1 MGGLF
6 FSLIVRGMKRDLRGD
21 GMNKMQ
27 TDTNTEKIRG
37 RRMGRK
43 TENGGVDENDKIKKI
58 GKKTGMTE

>member
-1 MGGLF
+1 
-6 FSLIVRGMKRDLRGD
+6 MKRDLRGD

-58 GKKTGMTE
+58 GKKTGMTG